1 MNHKTFEII
10 ISGRVQ
16 GVGFRPFIYNL
27 ATKYNVKG
35 FVTNNEIGV
44 LINAVADEKILDTFY
59 NQIFIQ
65 KPISSEITS
74 SQKNNISSK
83 EIFNDFCIKPTAPN
97 LIIDIPLTPDFAIC
111 ENCSAEM
118 LDPENS
124 RYYYPF
130 TTCTQCGP
138 RYTITKKFPFERI
151 NTSIDEFSMC
161 NNCLHE
167 YKNSDAIRFHSQT
180 NSCPNCGITLKLTNN
195 SGDILSESNTQIF
208 KIIAEKLTLG
218 KIIALKNTAGYVLIC
233 DATNE
238 KAVKELR
245 VRKKRPTKPF
255 AVLFEN
261 TEIIGNYLKINT
273 IQKNLLNSSEAP
285 IVILL
290 IKNAFDLAINQI
302 APNLE
307 TIGAMIPNSGTLKL
321 VMENFKN
328 PIIAT
333 SANFHGSPICSNEKE
348 ATKALKEIADYF
360 LHNSLNVLHP
370 QDDSVIKL
378 TEKHSI
384 KIILRRSR
392 GFAPNFLQF
401 EKPKYNQKILCLGSD
416 LKNTITI
423 LPNNNCY
430 ISEYIGDLAN
440 YDTYLRFEKTI
451 ENYKKIFSFEPEV
464 LLSDSHPK
472 YISSNIEES
481 FFSQGNEIH
490 FQKIQHH
497 KAHFSAILG
506 EKNLWDSEEKILGI
520 IWDGI
525 GFGKE
530 NEIWGGEFFTYH
542 KNTINRIGHL
552 DYYPWV
558 LGDKMSKNPKIAAL
572 SISDSNLFFKEY
584 FDDNE
589 WTVYTKAIQ
598 NSIVK
603 TSSMGRLF
611 DAVGFVLGFNQ
622 PIYFEGEAA
631 IFLEKI
637 AQKQYSTNRNKII
650 DYLENEEISNNII
663 PTKLLFDKIISSQKI
678 GIQAGEIAVNFHY
691 TLIKSIGKIAANNK
705 IHTLAFSGGV
715 FQNSLLVDMI
725 IEFLSKDFDVHLHE
739 NLSPNDEN
747 ISFGQL
753 NYYLNIKN

>member
-27 ATKYNVKG
+27 AKKYNVKG

-44 LINAVADEKILDTFY
+44 LINAVADETILDTFY
-59 NQIFIQ
+59 KQIFIQ

-74 SQKNNISSK
+74 SQKNNISST

-151 NTSIDEFSMC
+151 NTSIDEFTMC
-161 NNCLHE
+161 NNCLQE
-167 YKNSDAIRFHSQT
+167 YKNSNNIRFHSQT

-195 SGDILSESNTQIF
+195 SGDILSDTNTQIF
-208 KIIAEKLTLG
+208 KIIAEKLALG

-285 IVILL
+285 IVILP

-321 VMENFKN
+321 VVENFKN

-333 SANFHGSPICSNEKE
+333 SANFHGSPICSTEKE
-348 ATKALKEIADYF
+348 AKKTLKEIADYF

-370 QDDSVIKL
+370 QDDSVIKF
-378 TEKHSI
+378 TDKFSK

-392 GFAPNFLQF
+392 GYAPNFLNF
-401 EKPKYNQKILCLGSD
+401 EKPKCNQKILCLGSD
-416 LKNTITI
+416 LKNTITV

-451 ENYKKIFSFEPEV
+451 ENYTKIFRFEPEV
-464 LLSDSHPK
+464 LLFDAHPK
-472 YISSNIEES
+472 YISSNLAES
-481 FFSQGNEIH
+481 FVSQENNIH

-542 KNTINRIGHL
+542 KKTISRIGHL

-558 LGDKMSKNPKIAAL
+558 LGDKMSKYPKIAAL

-589 WTVYTKAIQ
+589 WNIYTKSIQ
-598 NSIVK
+598 NPIVK

-663 PTKLLFDKIISSQKI
+663 PTKLLFDKIILDKKN
-678 GIQAGEIAVNFHY
+678 GIPVGEIAVNFHY
-691 TLIKSIGKIAANNK
+691 TLIKCIERIATNNK

-725 IEFLSKDFDVHLHE
+725 VEFLSKKFNVHLHE

-753 NYYLNIKN
+753 NYFLNIKN

>member
-1 MNHKTFEII
+1 LSPDTFEIV

-27 ATKYNVKG
+27 ATKYNIKG
-35 FVTNNEIGV
+35 FVTNNEKGV
-44 LINAVADEKILDTFY
+44 LINAVSDDNNIDAFY

-65 KPISSEITS
+65 KPVSSEITS
-74 SQKNNISSK
+74 SQIKKIPSIEK
-83 EIFNDFCIKPTAPN
+83 LDGFCIKPTAPN
-97 LIIDIPLTPDFAIC
+97 LLIDIPLTPDFAIC
-111 ENCSAEM
+111 ESCSAEM
-118 LDPENS
+118 LDPKNP

-130 TTCTQCGP
+130 ITCTQCGP
-138 RYTITKKFPFERI
+138 RYTITKKFPFERT
-151 NTSIDEFSMC
+151 NTSIDEFIMC
-161 NNCLHE
+161 ENCLQE
-167 YKNSDAIRFHSQT
+167 YKNSDTIRFHSQT
-180 NSCPNCGITLKLTNN
+180 NSCPNCGITLKLTTN
-195 SGDILSESNTQIF
+195 SGEILSETNTEIF
-208 KIIAEKLTLG
+208 KIIAEKLALG

-238 KAVKELR
+238 EAVKELR
-245 VRKKRPTKPF
+245 IRKKRPTKPF
-255 AVLFEN
+255 AVLFKN
-261 TEIIGNYLKINT
+261 TESIENYLKMNPIE
-273 IQKNLLNSSEAP
+273 KDLLNSTETP
-285 IVILL
+285 IVILP
-290 IKNAFDLAINQI
+290 IKNVLDLAVNQI
-302 APNLE
+302 SPNLE

-321 VMENFKN
+321 VMENFGK

-348 ATKALKEIADYF
+348 ATKTLKEIADYF
-360 LHNSLNVLHP
+360 IHNSLNVLHP
-370 QDDSVIKL
+370 QDDSVIKF
-378 TEKHSI
+378 TEKHSK

-401 EKPKYNQKILCLGSD
+401 DKPKYNQKILCLGSD

-451 ENYKKIFSFEPEV
+451 ENYRKIFSFEPEV

-481 FFSQGNEIH
+481 FFSEEDDIH

-497 KAHFSAILG
+497 EAHFAAILG
-506 EKNLWDSEEKILGI
+506 EKNLWQSKDKIMGI
-520 IWDGI
+520 VWDGI
-525 GFGKE
+525 GYGNK
-530 NEIWGGEFFTYH
+530 NEIWGGEFFEYH

-552 DYYPWV
+552 ANFPWI
-558 LGDKMSKNPKIAAL
+558 LGDKMSKNPKISAL
-572 SISDSNLFFKEY
+572 SISDSNLYFKDY
-584 FDDNE
+584 FDANE
-589 WTVYTKAIQ
+589 WNIYSKAIQ
-598 NSIVK
+598 NSTIQ

-611 DAVGFVLGFNQ
+611 DAVGFVLGFHQ
-622 PIYFEGEAA
+622 QIYFEGEAA
-631 IFLEKI
+631 IYLEKI
-637 AQKQYSTNRNKII
+637 AQKQYSASKSELI
-650 DYLENEEISNNII
+650 DYLENEKISNNII
-663 PTKLLFDKIISSQKI
+663 PTKLLFDTIISDKI
-678 GIQAGEIAVNFHY
+678 NGISVGEIAVNFHY
-691 TLIKSIGKIAANNK
+691 TLIKSIEKIAANNK

-725 IEFLSKDFDVHLHE
+725 IEFLSNDFEVHLHE